1 MGQRGA
7 LASAQARTGVPSPGE
22 GAPAGRGL
30 HRSRLQT
37 VAELVVI
44 KCAGGGG
51 GGWVACG
58 GRREDTSGWGRPA
71 APSSPGSPILRQE
84 LAKAAALVWRP
95 EGLEESTCA
104 WWRQGGLHGSA
115 HSKRT
120 AVAERR
126 GDRRSRPPPAPRKAL
141 AAGVAWHGVA
151 GRRGLADEEG
161 RGARQGARAPASCKH
176 GQL

>member
-1 MGQRGA
+1 MGQRVA
-7 LASAQARTGVPSPGE
+7 LASAQARTGIPSPGE

-58 GRREDTSGWGRPA
+58 GRREDTSGWGRPG
-71 APSSPGSPILRQE
+71 APSSLGSPILRQE
-84 LAKAAALVWRP
+84 LAKAASLVWRL

-104 WWRQGGLHGSA
+104 CWRQGGPHGSA

-120 AVAERR
+120 AAAERR

-141 AAGVAWHGVA
+141 AAGVAWCGVA

-161 RGARQGARAPASCKH
+161 KGAWQGARAPASCKH

>member
-44 KCAGGGG
+44 KCVGGGG
-51 GGWVACG
+51 GGGVACG
-58 GRREDTSGWGRPA
+58 GRREDTSGCGRLG

-84 LAKAAALVWRP
+84 LEKAASLVWRA
-95 EGLEESTCA
+95 EGPGGGREGPMALPRANETRRLRGEGTGGRGRLLLQGRHLQLVWPGVASQEGMAWRTRRAEE
-104 WWRQGGLHGSA
+104 
-115 HSKRT
+115 HSK
-120 AVAERR
+120 
-126 GDRRSRPPPAPRKAL
+126 
-141 AAGVAWHGVA
+141 
-151 GRRGLADEEG
+151 
-161 RGARQGARAPASCKH
+161 GA
-176 GQL
+176 